1 MAAKRNFYISST
13 RELCHNSQKLKTDKL
28 KIMKFC
34 PQCST
39 EYEDSMFFCL
49 EDGTPLKST
58 DSSVQTNP
66 ATFEQTLRMPSKEEA
81 LNLLNSNEP
90 TGEKT
95 LVLPAEVVTDD
106 KSVQTEAWQ
115 AESMPPQPLPVTAET
130 MPPQPLPVTAET
142 NKKVILDDEK
152 SVLTTYTESD
162 EKRGKGLFIIAGALL
177 GGIALIGTAIGGW
190 LLLRDSS
197 NEVAFTNNATKQS
210 QNTNNNS
217 LALSNQNSIPSN
229 ENNSISFGENDSNVS
244 NLNSNV
250 SLNTDSN
257 KTTPKPSP
265 TKDKKDSPTPA
276 PTENPEPTATP
287 ISKTPTPVPTPT
299 PTASSTRKPP
309 SILSAGVLNGKA
321 VNLVRP
327 PYPPAARA
335 VGASGAVS
343 VQVLIDENGNVIR
356 ASAVSGHALLKAA
369 AEQAARASRFS
380 PTTLGGQAVK
390 VTGVI
395 VYNFVP

>member
-1 MAAKRNFYISST
+1 
-13 RELCHNSQKLKTDKL
+13 
-28 KIMKFC
+28 MKFC

-49 EDGTPLKST
+49 EDGTPLLST

-95 LVLPAEVVTDD
+95 LVLPNSVVTED
-106 KSVQTEAWQ
+106 KSIETEAWQ
-115 AESMPPQPLPVTAET
+115 AETMPPQPLPVIGET
-130 MPPQPLPVTAET
+130 MPPQPLPVTAKT
-142 NKKVILDDEK
+142 NEKVVLTNEN

-162 EKRGKGLFIIAGALL
+162 EKRGKGLFIIAGVLL
-177 GGIALIGTAIGGW
+177 GGIALIGTAISGW
-190 LLLRDSS
+190 LLLRNSS
-197 NEVAFTNNATKQS
+197 NEVAFTNNANKQLQS
-210 QNTNNNS
+210 TNNNNS
-217 LALSNQNSIPSN
+217 ALANQNSVLSN
-229 ENNSISFGENDSNVS
+229 ENSSISFAENNSNIS

-250 SLNTDSN
+250 SINSNSN

-265 TKDKKDSPTPA
+265 TKDKKDSPTPN

-287 ISKTPTPVPTPT
+287 IPKTPTPVPTPT
-299 PTASSTRKPP
+299 PTASSIRKPP

-321 VNLVRP
+321 TSLVRP

-335 VGASGAVS
+335 VGASGAVN
-343 VQVLIDENGNVIR
+343 VQVLIDENGNVVR
-356 ASAVSGHALLKAA
+356 ASAVSGHPMLRGP
-369 AEQAARASRFS
+369 AEAAARASKFS
-380 PTTLGGQAVK
+380 PTTLGGQTVK

>member
-1 MAAKRNFYISST
+1 
-13 RELCHNSQKLKTDKL
+13 
-28 KIMKFC
+28 MKFC

-49 EDGTPLKST
+49 EDGIPLKST

-66 ATFEQTLRMPSKEEA
+66 VTFEQTLRMPSKEEA
-81 LNLLNSNEP
+81 MNLLNSNEP

-115 AESMPPQPLPVTAET
+115 AETMPPQPLPVTSET
-130 MPPQPLPVTAET
+130 MPPQPLPVTAKT
-142 NKKVILDDEK
+142 NENVVIADEN
-152 SVLTTYTESD
+152 SVLTTYTEAD
-162 EKRGKGLFIIAGALL
+162 EKRGNGLFVIAGILL

-197 NEVAFTNNATKQS
+197 NEVAFTNNANKQS
-210 QNTNNNS
+210 QNTNNNNS
-217 LALSNQNSIPSN
+217 ALSNQNSVLLN
-229 ENNSISFGENDSNVS
+229 ENSSISFGENNSNVS

-250 SLNTDSN
+250 SINSNSN

-276 PTENPEPTATP
+276 PTENPEPTVTP
-287 ISKTPTPVPTPT
+287 ISKTPTPAPTPI
-299 PTASSTRKPP
+299 PTTSSTRKPP

-321 VNLVRP
+321 INLVRP

-335 VGASGAVS
+335 VGASGAVN
-343 VQVLIDENGNVIR
+343 VQVLIDENGNVVR
-356 ASAVSGHALLKAA
+356 ASAVSGHALLRAA
-369 AEQAARASRFS
+369 AEQAARSSKFS
-380 PTTLGGQAVK
+380 PTTLGGQVVK